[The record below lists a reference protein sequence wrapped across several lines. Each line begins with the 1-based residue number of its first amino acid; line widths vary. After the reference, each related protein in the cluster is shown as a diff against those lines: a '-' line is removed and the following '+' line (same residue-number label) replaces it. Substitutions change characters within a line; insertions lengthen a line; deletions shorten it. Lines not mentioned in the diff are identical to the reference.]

1 MDSSI
6 KYFLRKTEYFSSGL
20 LYFWLLFFPF
30 ILTVTGNDSVGVLVN
45 VDYTQ
50 LCRNQQL
57 IFCRKFE
64 FSVYGTLT
72 HCSEHLNTFSRRAT
86 KEDWFEGSWS
96 WRKRS
101 HWVRSWFYPVKCHW
115 LCNHTTFSYCNDQK
129 YRQNCLVYFFTQIVI
144 TSFMLY
150 FSFSYQQYFDLEGE
164 SGIVVR
170 GIGTCVLLLKI
181 NATSSLPTTPTGFIG
196 SPRDETSTADKYV
209 YLLQPSLFQHTDHL
223 PFRNSKFYRCVAGTP
238 KSNPINFKRMRH
250 NSTTDSDGS
259 SPKKGKYTH
268 HIFYYVFWNL
278 ISTKRTSLTLCRT
291 RSNLEWLKK
300 NWNAWYCYRMWML
313 KR

>member
-45 VDYTQ
+45 VDYIQ

-115 LCNHTTFSYCNDQK
+115 LFNHTTFSYCNDQNIGK
-129 YRQNCLVYFFTQIVI
+129 TASCIFSHKLSLHLSCCTFRSAISNILIWKENLELWSAVLVLVYCCW
-144 TSFMLY
+144 
-150 FSFSYQQYFDLEGE
+150 
-164 SGIVVR
+164 R
-170 GIGTCVLLLKI
+170 
-181 NATSSLPTTPTGFIG
+181 
-196 SPRDETSTADKYV
+196 
-209 YLLQPSLFQHTDHL
+209 
-223 PFRNSKFYRCVAGTP
+223 
-238 KSNPINFKRMRH
+238 
-250 NSTTDSDGS
+250 
-259 SPKKGKYTH
+259 
-268 HIFYYVFWNL
+268 
-278 ISTKRTSLTLCRT
+278 
-291 RSNLEWLKK
+291 
-300 NWNAWYCYRMWML
+300 
-313 KR
+313 

>member
-30 ILTVTGNDSVGVLVN
+30 ILTVTGNDSVGVLIN

-64 FSVYGTLT
+64 FSVSGTLT

-115 LCNHTTFSYCNDQK
+115 LCTHTTFSYCNDQK
-129 YRQNCLVYFFTQIVI
+129 YRKNCLVYFFH
-144 TSFMLY
+144 TSCHYIFHAVL
-150 FSFSYQQYFDLEGE
+150 FVQLSAIFW
-164 SGIVVR
+164 SGRRIWNCGPRYWYLCIVV
-170 GIGTCVLLLKI
+170 
-181 NATSSLPTTPTGFIG
+181 
-196 SPRDETSTADKYV
+196 EDKCDV
-209 YLLQPSLFQHTDHL
+209 IFTN
-223 PFRNSKFYRCVAGTP
+223 NSHWIYWFP
-238 KSNPINFKRMRH
+238 KRWDVNDR
-250 NSTTDSDGS
+250 
-259 SPKKGKYTH
+259 
-268 HIFYYVFWNL
+268 
-278 ISTKRTSLTLCRT
+278 
-291 RSNLEWLKK
+291 
-300 NWNAWYCYRMWML
+300 
-313 KR
+313 